1 MVSEPAFS
9 EIGQIGVVVKDF
21 ERTAKALERL
31 GIGPFSPIEIPH
43 GSARL
48 KIGLVNLGSVQLELI
63 QVVEG
68 ESIHSRFIKER
79 GEGLHHIGFF
89 VKDIEGILK
98 ELEKKGVRASE
109 GGEVMGVKYVYLDTE
124 EELGFYLEL
133 IQV

>member
-1 MVSEPAFS
+1 MGEPAFS
-9 EIGQIGVVVKDF
+9 EIGQIGVVVRDF
-21 ERTAKALERL
+21 ERAAKALEHL
-31 GIGPFSPIEIPH
+31 GIGPFSSIEIPH

-48 KIGLVNLGSVQLELI
+48 KIGLVNLGGVQLELI

-89 VKDIEGILK
+89 VKEIDEVLK
-98 ELEKKGVRASE
+98 RLEEKGFKASE

-124 EELGFYLEL
+124 KELGFYVEL